1 MTPFLHHAARLG
13 AGGLLSACLLQP
25 VAAQAAQDALE
36 RGSIAPVPAFVEEAA
51 TAGVSHSY
59 DGAWE
64 YFVGG
69 GAAIFDCDGD
79 RRPDLFLAGG
89 KNPAKLYRN
98 TSSTGGPLAF
108 ETADSGLT
116 DRQAARVLGAYPL
129 DIDNDDILDLVLLR
143 LGENL
148 ILKGRGGCRFEVANR
163 ALGFDGGREWT
174 TAFSATFEP
183 GLDYPTLA
191 FGNYV
196 DRSAPGS
203 PWGTCH
209 DNFLFRPEET
219 KPEETGDEKTGHENT
234 GHEKTGSSGPSYRE
248 AARLS
253 PGYCTL
259 SMLFT
264 DWNRSG
270 EPSLRVSND
279 RHYYRGGQEQLWAV
293 PPGRPARPYRRSDGW
308 QHLKIWGMG
317 IASIDLDVDG
327 FPEYALTSMGDTKLQ
342 KLDGE
347 ADETVPVYQDIAFD
361 LGLTAHR
368 PYAGEDLKPSTG
380 WHSEFQDVNND
391 GLWDLFIAKGNVES
405 MPDFAAFDP
414 DNLLLGQWSGR
425 FAEAGGEAGIGLD
438 RRGRGAGLADFNADG
453 LLDLVVVNRAAPV
466 SLFRNVGHGTAQE
479 PRPLGNW
486 LAVDIRQPGRINRR
500 AVGAKISVKTGNR
513 TVVRDVQVG
522 AGHASGQMGFV
533 HFGLG
538 VAERANVR
546 IRWPDG
552 DWSHAYRVF
561 ANGHV
566 IIERGSG
573 KARLWYPQ

>member
-1 MTPFLHHAARLG
+1 MKPISLSVSG
-13 AGGLLSACLLQP
+13 ALLSVSL
-25 VAAQAAQDALE
+25 AAPALADDT
-36 RGSIAPVPAFVEEAA
+36 RQVSVAPVPSFVEEASA
-51 TAGVSHSY
+51 AGIEHSY

-64 YFVGG
+64 FFVGG

-79 RRPDLFLAGG
+79 RKPDLFFAGG
-89 KNPAKLYRN
+89 KNPAQLFRN
-98 TSSTGGPLAF
+98 ESRVAGPLKFTAV
-108 ETADSGLT
+108 ETGLNEK
-116 DRQAARVLGAYPL
+116 QATGVLGAYPL
-129 DIDNDDILDLVLLR
+129 DINNDDILDLVVLR

-148 ILKGRGGCRFEVANR
+148 ILEGKGACTFEVANR
-163 ALGFDGGREWT
+163 ALGFDGGREWST
-174 TAFSATFEP
+174 SFSATYEP

-209 DNFLFRPEET
+209 DNFLFRPE
-219 KPEETGDEKTGHENT
+219 KTED
-234 GHEKTGSSGPSYRE
+234 GSPLYAE
-248 AARLS
+248 ATRLS
-253 PGYCTL
+253 PGYCSL

-270 EPSLRVSND
+270 EPALRISND
-279 RHYYRGGQEQLWAV
+279 RQYYRGGEEQLWAV
-293 PPGRPARPYRRSDGW
+293 APGRPPRPYRKSDGW

-342 KLDGE
+342 KLDPE
-347 ADETVPVYQDIAFD
+347 SDETVPVYQDIAFD
-361 LGLTAHR
+361 LGVTAHR

-391 GLWDLFIAKGNVES
+391 GLWDLFIAKGNVEA
-405 MPDFAAFDP
+405 MPDFAAYDP
-414 DNLLLGQWSGR
+414 DNLLLGQWDGR
-425 FAEAGGEAGIGLD
+425 FVETGDTAGIALN

-453 LLDLVVVNRAAPV
+453 LVDLVVVNRSGPV
-466 SLFRNVGHGTAQE
+466 SLFRNTGQGTAEE
-479 PRPLGNW
+479 PKQLGNW
-486 LAVDIRQPGRINRR
+486 LAVDVRQPGKPNSR

-513 TVVRDVQVG
+513 TVVKDIQVG

-546 IRWPDG
+546 IKWPDG
-552 DWSHAYRVF
+552 DWSHGYRVF

-566 IIERGSG
+566 IIERGAE
-573 KARLWYPQ
+573 KAKLWYPE

>member
-1 MTPFLHHAARLG
+1 MTRAANRHPAIL
-13 AGGLLSACLLQP
+13 ALAACAMMTLPSEADDTPASA
-25 VAAQAAQDALE
+25 
-36 RGSIAPVPAFVEEAA
+36 APVPQFAEEAQS
-51 TAGVSHSY
+51 AGIDHSY

-69 GAAIFDCDGD
+69 GSAIFDCNGD
-79 RRPDLFLAGG
+79 RKPDLFLAGG
-89 KNPAKLYRN
+89 KNPAQLFVNR
-98 TSSTGGPLAF
+98 SPTGGALRFSPVDTSVDDKGLAK
-108 ETADSGLT
+108 
-116 DRQAARVLGAYPL
+116 VLGAYPL
-129 DIDNDDILDLVLLR
+129 DLDNDDILDLVLLR

-148 ILKGRGGCRFEVANR
+148 LLKGKGDCTFEVANR
-163 ALGFDGGREWT
+163 TLAFQGGREWT
-174 TAFSATFEP
+174 TAFSATYEA
-183 GLDYPTLA
+183 GLDFPTLA

-196 DRSAPGS
+196 DRSQPGA

-209 DNFLFRPEET
+209 DNFLFRPET
-219 KPEETGDEKTGHENT
+219 ASNGA
-234 GHEKTGSSGPSYRE
+234 PSYPE
-248 AARLS
+248 PVRLS
-253 PGYCTL
+253 PGYCAL
-259 SMLFT
+259 SILFT

-293 PPGRPARPYRRSDGW
+293 PANRPPRPYRKTDGW

-317 IASIDLDVDG
+317 IASVDLDVDG

-342 KLDGE
+342 KLDVE
-347 ADETVPVYQDIAFD
+347 TDETVPVYQDIAFD
-361 LGLTAHR
+361 LGVTAHR

-391 GLWDLFIAKGNVES
+391 GLWDLYIAKGNVEA

-414 DNLLLGQWSGR
+414 DNLLIGQWNGK
-425 FAEAGGEAGIGLD
+425 FVEAGGLSGIGLD
-438 RRGRGAGLADFNADG
+438 RRGRGAGLADFNSDG

-466 SLFRNVGHGTAQE
+466 SLFRNLGQGTQDT

-486 LAVDIRQPGRINRR
+486 LAVDVRQPGRVNTR

-513 TVVRDVQVG
+513 TVVKDIQIG
-522 AGHASGQMGFV
+522 GGHASGQMGFV

-538 VAERANVR
+538 VAERANIR
-546 IRWPDG
+546 IKWPDG

-566 IIERGSG
+566 IIERGAE
-573 KARLWYPQ
+573 KARLWYPE

>member
-1 MTPFLHHAARLG
+1 MRHRHLCSSAFLCFAVLATIDAPG
-13 AGGLLSACLLQP
+13 IAGDRATSF
-25 VAAQAAQDALE
+25 
-36 RGSIAPVPAFVEEAA
+36 APVPTFKEEAQA
-51 TAGVSHSY
+51 SGIDHTY

-64 YFVGG
+64 FFVGG
-69 GAAIFDCDGD
+69 GVAIFDCNAD

-89 KNPAKLYRN
+89 KNPAQLFVNQSQAGK
-98 TSSTGGPLAF
+98 SLAF
-108 ETADSGLT
+108 SPQDFGLS
-116 DRQAARVLGAYPL
+116 DKQAGKVLGAYPL
-129 DIDNDDILDLVLLR
+129 DFNNDDVLDLVVLR

-148 ILKGRGGCRFEVANR
+148 LLQGKGDCRFEAANR
-163 ALGFDGGREWT
+163 TLGFDGGREWT
-174 TAFSATFEP
+174 TAFSATYETGSDF
-183 GLDYPTLA
+183 PTLA

-196 DRSAPGS
+196 DRSQPGS

-209 DNFLFRPEET
+209 DNFLFRPERT
-219 KPEETGDEKTGHENT
+219 DA
-234 GHEKTGSSGPSYRE
+234 GSVSYPDPL
-248 AARLS
+248 RLS
-253 PGYCTL
+253 PGYCAL
-259 SMLFT
+259 SILFT

-270 EPSLRVSND
+270 EPALRISND

-293 PPGRPARPYRRSDGW
+293 PPSRPPRPYRKTDGW

-342 KLDGE
+342 KLDVE
-347 ADETVPVYQDIAFD
+347 TDETVPVYQDIAFD

-391 GLWDLFIAKGNVES
+391 GLWDLYIAKGNVEA

-414 DNLLLGQWSGR
+414 DNLLIGQWDGN
-425 FAEAGGEAGIGLD
+425 FVEVGDVAGIDLD
-438 RRGRGAGLADFNADG
+438 RRGRGAGLADFNTDG

-466 SLFRNVGHGTAQE
+466 ALFRNLGDGTAE
-479 PRPLGNW
+479 SSKPLGNW
-486 LAVDIRQPGRINRR
+486 IAVDVRQPDRSNTR

-513 TVVRDVQVG
+513 TVVKDIQIG
-522 AGHASGQMGFV
+522 AGHASGQLGFV

-538 VAERANVR
+538 VAERANIR
-546 IRWPDG
+546 IKWPDG
-552 DWSHAYRVF
+552 DWSHSYRVF

-566 IIERGSG
+566 IIERGRE
-573 KARLWYPQ
+573 KARLWYPE